1 MAVTI
6 KQIAE
11 VAQVSRGTVDRALNN
26 RPGVNAEVAERVRRI
41 AAALGYQPDAAA
53 RSLAS
58 KRYVRKKI
66 GILVSSE
73 DNPFFRDVLLGIE
86 NAVQEMNRLGIES
99 IIKKVKGFDADTQIE
114 KLDELVKEGINGLVL
129 TPVNCREMT
138 EKLNDII
145 AKGIPV
151 VTINTDIPSVKRMA
165 YIGCDYVTS
174 GCVAGELIGM
184 MSNGLPEKVAV
195 VLGSRKVLAHEQR
208 LRGLR
213 KILKKDFP
221 NVSIVKVLENDDSD
235 EKSYALVQ
243 KLLQENK
250 DLTCICF
257 VAAGVEGGLR
267 AVKEAGLEKKLHIV
281 SYDLTDVIK
290 KNMKEGIISATVCQ
304 EPYQQGY
311 QGVDI
316 MGKYLLTDQQPEKAE
331 IRTHVYIAT
340 KYNI

>member
-11 VAQVSRGTVDRALNN
+11 IAQVSRGTVDRALNN

-73 DNPFFRDVLLGIE
+73 GNPFFKDVLLGIE
-86 NAVQEMNRLGIES
+86 NAVQGLNRLGIES
-99 IIKKVKGFDADTQIE
+99 SIKKMKGFDADTQI
-114 KLDELVKEGINGLVL
+114 KKIDELVKEGINGLVL
-129 TPVNCREMT
+129 TPVNCREMAD
-138 EKLNDII
+138 KLNELI

-174 GCVAGELIGM
+174 GCVAGELMGM
-184 MSNGLPEKVAV
+184 MSNGLPEQAVV
-195 VLGSRKVLAHEQR
+195 VLGSRKVLAQDQR
-208 LRGLR
+208 LRGLK

-221 NVSIVKVLENDDSD
+221 NISVVKVLENEESD
-235 EKSYALVQ
+235 EKCYELVADI
-243 KLLQENK
+243 LQQRK
-250 DLTCICF
+250 DITCICF
-257 VAAGVEGGLR
+257 AAAGVEGGLR
-267 AVKEAGLEKKLHIV
+267 AIREAGLERKLHII
-281 SYDLTDVIK
+281 SFDLTDVIK

-331 IRTHVYIAT
+331 LRTHVYIAT